1 MLPAV
6 AALLMGGLSKQGASL
21 GSAAAPGAAGQGESG
36 GIAAMLGN
44 MLDADNDGSVMDDL
58 LGMARRLF

>member
-21 GSAAAPGAAGQGESG
+21 GSAAAPGAAGQAESR
-36 GIAAMLGN
+36 GIAA
-44 MLDADNDGSVMDDL
+44 MLDADNDGAVMDDL
-58 LGMARRLF
+58 LGMACRLF